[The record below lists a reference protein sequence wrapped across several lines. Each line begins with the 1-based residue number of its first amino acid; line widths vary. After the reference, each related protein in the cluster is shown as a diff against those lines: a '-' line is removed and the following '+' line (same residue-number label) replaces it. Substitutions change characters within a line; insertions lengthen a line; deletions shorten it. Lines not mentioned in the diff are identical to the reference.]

1 MTFGLV
7 DVSYTLSE
15 GQAVKLTFFAPCK
28 VCMKYV
34 QGTHRLLRLGRG
46 GGGVRGGYNFLRG
59 LILGVSFENAQNVR
73 GVEILRHR
81 GGLLC
86 KSCQTIL

>member
-1 MTFGLV
+1 M
-7 DVSYTLSE
+7 YE
-15 GQAVKLTFFAPCK
+15 I
-28 VCMKYV
+28 
-34 QGTHRLLRLGRG
+34 RLRDPSFITSQQG
-46 GGGVRGGYNFLRG
+46 GGDRGGYNVLRG